1 MTDENGCGDPR
12 SMLASPII
20 AGAGQFPND
29 LESIGDE
36 VQSAPA
42 ARGWKDALRAGTVV
56 PVALGLVLGIAYLG
70 YAHVQRQIT
79 AQHAELQSLK
89 DKIQAMAVAQ
99 TRTDVEQSQPLI
111 SEIQGLQNHVDTL
124 RRAKQQKK
132 RFGGFKI
139 TSILVCSQNSKNNK
153 TGRSA
158 PTFTGA
164 SMMMS
169 ALALAMSSEICALL
183 LIKYE
188 ATR

>member
-1 MTDENGCGDPR
+1 MTDENGSGDPR

-20 AGAGQFPND
+20 AGAGQFPSD
-29 LESIGDE
+29 WESIGDE
-36 VQSAPA
+36 VQSAPAATPA

-99 TRTDVEQSQPLI
+99 TRTDVEQSQPSI

-124 RRAKQQKK
+124 RGRPKKQKK
-132 RFGGFKI
+132 
-139 TSILVCSQNSKNNK
+139 
-153 TGRSA
+153 
-158 PTFTGA
+158 
-164 SMMMS
+164 
-169 ALALAMSSEICALL
+169 
-183 LIKYE
+183 
-188 ATR
+188 

>member
-1 MTDENGCGDPR
+1 MTAETDENGSGDPR

-42 ARGWKDALRAGTVV
+42 ATPAARGWKDALRAGTVV
-56 PVALGLVLGIAYLG
+56 PVALGLVLGTAYLG
-70 YAHVQRQIT
+70 YAHVQRQIK

-99 TRTDVEQSQPLI
+99 TRIDVEQSQPSI
-111 SEIQGLQNHVDTL
+111 NEIQGLQNHVDIL

-132 RFGGFKI
+132 EIRG
-139 TSILVCSQNSKNNK
+139 LQNHVN
-153 TGRSA
+153 
-158 PTFTGA
+158 
-164 SMMMS
+164 
-169 ALALAMSSEICALL
+169 
-183 LIKYE
+183 
-188 ATR
+188 TRVQPKQQKQ

>member
-1 MTDENGCGDPR
+1 MTAETDENGSGDPR

-42 ARGWKDALRAGTVV
+42 ATPAARGWKDALRAGTVV
-56 PVALGLVLGIAYLG
+56 PVALGLVLGTAYLG
-70 YAHVQRQIT
+70 YAHVQRQIK

-99 TRTDVEQSQPLI
+99 TRIDVEQSQPSI

-124 RRAKQQKK
+124 RGRAKQQKK
-132 RFGGFKI
+132 EIRG
-139 TSILVCSQNSKNNK
+139 LQNHVN
-153 TGRSA
+153 
-158 PTFTGA
+158 
-164 SMMMS
+164 
-169 ALALAMSSEICALL
+169 
-183 LIKYE
+183 
-188 ATR
+188 TRVQPKQ

>member
-1 MTDENGCGDPR
+1 MGVVIR
-12 SMLASPII
+12 AVSASPII

-42 ARGWKDALRAGTVV
+42 ATPAARGWKDALRAGTVV
-56 PVALGLVLGIAYLG
+56 PVALGLVLGTAYLG
-70 YAHVQRQIT
+70 YAHVQRQIK

-124 RRAKQQKK
+124 RGRAKQQKK
-132 RFGGFKI
+132 EIRG
-139 TSILVCSQNSKNNK
+139 LQNHVN
-153 TGRSA
+153 
-158 PTFTGA
+158 
-164 SMMMS
+164 
-169 ALALAMSSEICALL
+169 
-183 LIKYE
+183 
-188 ATR
+188 TRVQPKQ

>member
-1 MTDENGCGDPR
+1 MTAETDENGSGDPR

-42 ARGWKDALRAGTVV
+42 ATPAARGWKDALRAGTVV
-56 PVALGLVLGIAYLG
+56 PVALGLVLGTAYLG
-70 YAHVQRQIT
+70 YAHVQRQIK

-99 TRTDVEQSQPLI
+99 TRIDVEQSQPSI

-124 RRAKQQKK
+124 RGRAKQQKK
-132 RFGGFKI
+132 EIRG
-139 TSILVCSQNSKNNK
+139 LQNHVN
-153 TGRSA
+153 
-158 PTFTGA
+158 
-164 SMMMS
+164 
-169 ALALAMSSEICALL
+169 
-183 LIKYE
+183 
-188 ATR
+188 TRVQPKQQKQ

>member
-1 MTDENGCGDPR
+1 MTAETDENGSGDPR
-12 SMLASPII
+12 SMFASPII

-99 TRTDVEQSQPLI
+99 TRIDVEQSQPSI
-111 SEIQGLQNHVDTL
+111 NEIQGLQNHVDTL

-132 RFGGFKI
+132 EIRG
-139 TSILVCSQNSKNNK
+139 LQNHVN
-153 TGRSA
+153 
-158 PTFTGA
+158 
-164 SMMMS
+164 
-169 ALALAMSSEICALL
+169 
-183 LIKYE
+183 
-188 ATR
+188 TRVQPKQQKQ

>member
-1 MTDENGCGDPR
+1 MTAETDENGSGDPR

-42 ARGWKDALRAGTVV
+42 ATPAARGWKDALRAGTVV
-56 PVALGLVLGIAYLG
+56 PVALGLVLGTAYLG
-70 YAHVQRQIT
+70 YAHVQRQIK

-99 TRTDVEQSQPLI
+99 TRIDVEQSQPSI
-111 SEIQGLQNHVDTL
+111 NEIQGLQNHVDTL

-132 RFGGFKI
+132 EIRG
-139 TSILVCSQNSKNNK
+139 LQNHVN
-153 TGRSA
+153 
-158 PTFTGA
+158 
-164 SMMMS
+164 
-169 ALALAMSSEICALL
+169 
-183 LIKYE
+183 
-188 ATR
+188 TRVQPKQQKQ

>member
-1 MTDENGCGDPR
+1 MTAETDENGSGDPR

-42 ARGWKDALRAGTVV
+42 ATPAARGWKDALRAGTVV
-56 PVALGLVLGIAYLG
+56 PVALGLVLGTAYLG
-70 YAHVQRQIT
+70 YAHVQRQIK

-99 TRTDVEQSQPLI
+99 TRIDVEQSQPSI

-124 RRAKQQKK
+124 RGRAKQQKK
-132 RFGGFKI
+132 EIRG
-139 TSILVCSQNSKNNK
+139 LQNHVNTHVQPKQ
-153 TGRSA
+153 
-158 PTFTGA
+158 
-164 SMMMS
+164 
-169 ALALAMSSEICALL
+169 
-183 LIKYE
+183 
-188 ATR
+188 